1 MGNKSSTAALAPT
14 PTFPLAAAL
23 ATESFD
29 VRPLRGF
36 ASYNSALR
44 LRLESETLSLLNDAD
59 VVVVSF
65 PYHRILCWGY
75 TATTFS
81 FRVCPSLDD
90 VVDTESA
97 ATLTHET
104 LTGVGGGAEEAA
116 ASTASF
122 LVESSDGPAL
132 EAALMRAVQ
141 RLMSAMRARGV
152 ETSEFDALTAVLP
165 ALVADGSTE
174 HALQSL
180 KQMTLGRAFDAR
192 QAVTLLNVFGKVS
205 PFEKVE
211 AACALWPDALIHKE
225 SLGTVLDEAFDNDQ
239 DRDNG
244 LHRLGLVVSAEG
256 ALMLVP
262 TAASRAAAA
271 AGRR

>member
-1 MGNKSSTAALAPT
+1 MQ
-14 PTFPLAAAL
+14 
-23 ATESFD
+23 
-29 VRPLRGF
+29 PLRGF
-36 ASYNSALR
+36 AAYNSPLR
-44 LRLESETLSLLNDAD
+44 LRLDSETLSLLNNAD
-59 VVVVSF
+59 VVIVSF

-97 ATLTHET
+97 AKLTHET
-104 LTGVGGGAEEAA
+104 LTGSGAEDDAA
-116 ASTASF
+116 ATTTSF
-122 LVESSDGPAL
+122 LVGSSDGAAL

-152 ETSEFDALTAVLP
+152 EASEFDALTAVLP

-180 KQMTLGRAFDAR
+180 KQITLGRAFDAR
-192 QAVTLLNVFGKVS
+192 QAVTLLNVFGRVS

-225 SLGTVLDEAFDNDQ
+225 SLPTVLDEAFDNDQ
-239 DRDNG
+239 DRDNV
-244 LHRLGLVVSAEG
+244 LHRLGLAVTAEG
-256 ALMLVP
+256 ALILVP
-262 TAASRAAAA
+262 TAASRASK
-271 AGRR
+271 R